1 MKPAKRRPHIKTQEI
16 LYEIFSHIQA
26 NALDEFFYGCGN
38 VKAGYLLRHAQ
49 ALIDRYTRE
58 SVVMFDPSDP
68 LYGRG
73 IFCNITPS
81 LAEGGLLFRR
91 LDHPQMTTQGVI
103 TAAAFL
109 HPVMIEFADRKTA
122 FTYLRKISTTVSRL
136 LLDGDDIEEIK
147 AGLRQIVVHQ
157 DKEILVVYSPRM
169 GMRGAENYKIKSADI
184 LTLPMIARN
193 IPPSDE
199 DQPPSPSE
207 LLFPSFDFPTNQPE
221 EAIKQ

>member
-1 MKPAKRRPHIKTQEI
+1 MRQRRPHTRTQEI
-16 LYEIFSHIQA
+16 LYGIFSEIQA
-26 NALDEFFYGCGN
+26 NALDKYFYNCGN
-38 VKAGYLLRHAQ
+38 SKAQYLLRHAQ

-73 IFCNITPS
+73 IFCNITVS
-81 LAEGGLLFRR
+81 FAEGGLLFRR
-91 LDHPQMTTQGVI
+91 LNTPQMSIQGVI

-109 HPVMIEFADRKTA
+109 YPVLIEFSCYSEAYTFARRITSV
-122 FTYLRKISTTVSRL
+122 LSRVL
-136 LLDGDDIEEIK
+136 ANDDMEEIK
-147 AGLRQIVVHQ
+147 AGLRQVIAHQ
-157 DKEILVVYSPRM
+157 AGRALIIYSPHL
-169 GMRGAENYKIKSADI
+169 GMTGAEDHKIKIEDI
-184 LTLPMIARN
+184 LTLPAFTRN

-207 LLFPSFDFPTNQPE
+207 LLFPSFDFPTDQPE